1 MEFIALQP
9 PRTGALVYYPG
20 DAQVKAGVYRVV
32 DTDEY
37 NMTEEIIIE
46 NSKGR
51 AARSA
56 RTMDLLEISEEFLNI
71 PVPEGADGVT
81 FLPSEKALRDF
92 GFSDHR
98 PGYWYYCSR
107 VNDRETLNITIPKE
121 PIGDVKGES
130 VYSYN
135 ELVMD
140 EDFGQP
146 AYFGGMVEPY
156 RSTTARRVSAK
167 LNELLL
173 LGLQLQVD
181 PREYAWKAWP
191 EGKPLQ
197 GIHRDS
203 VFISHLES
211 GGELQISR

>member
-9 PRTGALVYYPG
+9 PRTGALVWYPG
-20 DAQVKAGVYRVV
+20 DSQVKEGVYRVV

-56 RTMDLLEISEEFLNI
+56 SVMDLLEISDEFLSI
-71 PVPEGADGVT
+71 VPPEGTDGVT
-81 FLPSEKALRDF
+81 FLPAEDKLRDF
-92 GFSDHR
+92 GFTDHR
-98 PGYWYYCSR
+98 PGYWYYCTR
-107 VNDRETLNITIPKE
+107 VNARETLNITIAKQ
-121 PIGDVKGES
+121 PIGDVKGEP

-156 RSTTARRVSAK
+156 RSEIARRISSSLEK
-167 LNELLL
+167 LLI

-181 PREYAWKAWP
+181 PREYAWAAWP

-203 VFISHLES
+203 VFIAHLES
-211 GGELQISR
+211 GGEL